1 MKKLRTLLTLLMVG
15 LCSWQSAWAEDVV
28 ANVTLKET
36 NSLNTE
42 ILALSGINSVAIV
55 THLTVTTNSGV
66 QLGPLDWT
74 TLQSMTALQV
84 LDLSQASAL
93 EIPDDQF
100 SGNGVCPNLVTVK
113 LPKDLTTIDRYA
125 FYNASNLVT
134 VEVPSTVTTIG
145 SGAFNRCDNL
155 ENCDLSGCAI
165 TAIPDGCFYNSEK
178 LKPFNI
184 PATVTSIGSEA
195 FRYCHVFS
203 SPLPAGLK
211 SIGSEAFYNADMNG
225 IDVVLQEGAEI
236 GGSVFDH
243 SNVSSITFPTTY
255 YQYNGSYD
263 DCSNLQVVVLK
274 SPTVVDHQG
283 YSAIGNASNVTL
295 KVPSHLVALYK
306 SDPNWSKYKDVVAIE
321 PAVTDYT
328 VSANLDLMNSS
339 IRMEGAPNVFFKKEA
354 SLTISGSTAQAF
366 NNYTSSA
373 SAYNY
378 YNYSS
383 NSNVYSMILN
393 ESADVTVNG
402 EFKQRLYLQ
411 YGSKKWYFLCMPFDF
426 MVGDVTAESGSFVI
440 RTYDGARRNNENAS
454 SGNWTANLA
463 SDVEIKA
470 GTGFILQA
478 SEETWITFKAKA
490 GGTNYAFKKKSD
502 VIQIP
507 LAANNSNTSASAA
520 NTGWNMVGNPWQT
533 YYNIHNMNYTAPFAV
548 MEYGS
553 YETYSPDD
561 DDVALEPFKAI
572 FVQCPNGVSNIEF
585 PANGRQLTSEVTA
598 ANPSNTRAAKER
610 WLFDIQISQ
619 GELNDKTR
627 LVVNDQATVDYE
639 IGRDASKFFVEGSA
653 TPQVYSIGADG
664 TQYAINERPADK
676 GTLAL
681 GILFGADGDY
691 TFSAIRN
698 EIGQVILTDLET
710 GIKTDLQENS
720 YTFSAKA
727 GTCNARFVLTFG
739 SIGGNGDT
747 TGINT
752 LTDNDRAEKE
762 VYTLDGV
769 KVSNSTIGLQKGVYV
784 VRQGQKTQ
792 KLIIK

>member
-66 QLGPLDWT
+66 QLGPQDWT

-100 SGNGVCPNLVTVK
+100 RGNGVCPNLVTVK
-113 LPKDLTTIDRYA
+113 LPKDLTTIGGSA
-125 FYNASNLVT
+125 FSGKDNLVT
-134 VEVPSTVTTIG
+134 IEVPSTVTTIG
-145 SGAFNRCDNL
+145 SGAFVGCDNL

-165 TAIPDGCFYNSEK
+165 TAIPDDCFNSCGK
-178 LKPFNI
+178 LKSFNI
-184 PATVTSIGSEA
+184 PATVTSIGYYA
-195 FRYCHVFS
+195 FLYCHVFS

-211 SIGSEAFYNADMNG
+211 SIGYRAFYYSNMDG
-225 IDVVLQEGAEI
+225 IDVVLQENAEI
-236 GGSVFDH
+236 GGELFSG
-243 SNVSSITFPTTY
+243 SNISSIEFPSTY
-255 YQYNGSYD
+255 YRSDNGYG
-263 DCSNLQVVVLK
+263 DCSNLQAVSYK
-274 SPTVVDHQG
+274 SPTVVDG
-283 YSAIGNASNVTL
+283 SWYPDNASNITL

-339 IRMEGAPNVFFKKEA
+339 IRMEGTPNVFFKKEA

-373 SAYNY
+373 SVSNY
-378 YNYSS
+378 PYYSS
-383 NSNVYSMILN
+383 YYSMILN

-411 YGSKKWYFLCMPFDF
+411 YGSKEWYFLCMPFDF

-553 YETYSPDD
+553 YKTYSPDD

-610 WLFDIQISQ
+610 YLFDIQISQ

-676 GTLAL
+676 GTLTL

-727 GTCNARFVLTFG
+727 GTCNTRFVLTFG

-769 KVSNSTIGLQKGVYV
+769 KVGNSTIGLQKGVYV